1 MARKSNSNS
10 ESTKSP
16 GSFVLFVR
24 RLSFFGIILTLLAL
38 VYTIMGGDPQYL
50 AGTQTDGDGI
60 HTETTP
66 VQEVQT
72 HQTQKPTM
80 GLNIFRFISDST
92 QDTET
97 VENTESSAETE
108 SESESDTEMTSETD
122 TQTNTE
128 TSSYDSNY
136 DSGSSDSLNGY
147 SENNNSDVSN
157 DYSNN
162 YGDSYSSPPGND
174 SIQDTTS
181 DNSSN
186 SESYSENNTKTDSAS
201 PMMPSPSQMESEAK
215 QEIGNSSASETSS
228 MPSETPPSTSPLVD
242 FPAVTEEFSTES
254 AKNPSAVSTHGA
266 VITGPDGVPRCGEVM
281 VQEVGLPNLKN
292 LEGPPVTNFLELFSF
307 DITPEWVEARWSN
320 ITIVGP
326 LTTRGYRVPL
336 STGPTDSDLVGSL
349 TYYFNNR
356 LELEKITFEGY
367 TGSLDR
373 LVISLQYF
381 NMSKRVTSD
390 PNALLYLSESLADNR
405 VSFLKSYHRLLPLEE
420 GNPMKKY
427 WITMELYP
435 PER

>member
-10 ESTKSP
+10 ESTGSP

-24 RLSFFGIILTLLAL
+24 RLSSFGIILTLLAL

-50 AGTQTDGDGI
+50 AGTYTDGDGI

-66 VQEVQT
+66 AQEAQT

-80 GLNIFRFISDST
+80 GLNIFRFVSDST
-92 QDTET
+92 QDTE
-97 VENTESSAETE
+97 NTAETE
-108 SESESDTEMTSETD
+108 PKSESESDTETASETD
-122 TQTNTE
+122 DPTNTE
-128 TSSYDSNY
+128 TASSDSNY
-136 DSGSSDSLNGY
+136 DSGNSDSSNGY
-147 SENNNSDVSN
+147 SENGSSDYSSDYSN
-157 DYSNN
+157 DYGNN
-162 YGDSYSSPPGND
+162 YSSDMETDSTQNTASN
-174 SIQDTTS
+174 
-181 DNSSN
+181 NSSN
-186 SESYSENNTKTDSAS
+186 SESYSEYNTSPDSAS
-201 PMMPSPSQMESEAK
+201 PMMPSPSQMESETK
-215 QEIGNSSASETSS
+215 QEIDTASSTSETSS
-228 MPSETPPSTSPLVD
+228 TPSETPPSTSPLVD
-242 FPAVTEEFSTES
+242 FPDVTEEFSTES
-254 AKNPSAVSTHGA
+254 TKKTPAVSTHGA

-427 WITMELYP
+427 WITLELYP